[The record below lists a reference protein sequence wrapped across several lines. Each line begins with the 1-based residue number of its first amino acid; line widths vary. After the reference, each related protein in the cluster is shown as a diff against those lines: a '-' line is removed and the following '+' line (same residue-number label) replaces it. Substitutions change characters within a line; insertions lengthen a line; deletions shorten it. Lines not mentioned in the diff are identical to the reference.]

1 MASNYT
7 TNYQLNQWAK
17 SDRIMMDDF
26 NADNQKID
34 AALAAKSRVACGVY
48 TGDGTASRTIDL
60 DFTPKAVLVLSA
72 KYLLASTDN
81 TTRYGGLALT
91 GHPVYACDDT
101 RLPVVSVTENGF
113 IVTKE
118 SITYFSKNY
127 AANSNTNGDNYL
139 YLAIA

>member
-1 MASNYT
+1 MTKT

-17 SDRIMMDDF
+17 SDRLRMDDF

-48 TGDGTASRTIDL
+48 TGDGTTSRTIDL

-91 GHPVYACDDT
+91 GHPVYTCDDT

>member
-1 MASNYT
+1 MTKT

-17 SDRIMMDDF
+17 SDRLMMDDF

>member
-1 MASNYT
+1 MTKT

-17 SDRIMMDDF
+17 SDRLRMDDF

>member
-1 MASNYT
+1 MTKT

-17 SDRIMMDDF
+17 SDRLRMDDF
-26 NADNQKID
+26 NADNHKID

>member
-1 MASNYT
+1 MTKT
-7 TNYQLNQWAK
+7 TNYQLNHWAK
-17 SDRIMMDDF
+17 SDRVMMDDF
-26 NADNQKID
+26 NADNAKID

-101 RLPVVSVTENGF
+101 RLPAVSVTENGF

>member
-1 MASNYT
+1 MTKT
-7 TNYQLNQWAK
+7 TNSQLNQWAK
-17 SDRIMMDDF
+17 SDRLRMDDSH
-26 NADNQKID
+26 ADNQKID

-48 TGDGTASRTIDL
+48 TGDGTTSRTIDL
-60 DFTPKAVLVLSA
+60 DFTPNAVLVLSP
-72 KYLLASTDN
+72 KYLPASTDHP
-81 TTRYGGLALT
+81 TRYGGLALT